1 MPIFRGK
8 NFVSAVS
15 VYKDSVRLASR
26 SNINLASAILQID
39 GGALNDKDRVLLV
52 GQTDQR
58 QNGIYSWS
66 VSTNKLARSDDADSI
81 FEIGPGMH
89 IYCEDGNTLAKTTW
103 TLISTGIISPGV
115 NPMVFAME
123 NRLGAVNNTGSFGS
137 SKKTLQITVD
147 ETGQVDSISEI
158 DIELDG
164 GSF

>member
-8 NFVSAVS
+8 AFVSAES
-15 VYKDSVRLASR
+15 VYKDSVRASTR
-26 SNINLASAILQID
+26 SNVNLAGSVSVID
-39 GGALNDKDRVLLV
+39 GVTLNDKDRVLLV

-66 VSTNKLARSDDADSI
+66 ISTGRLTRSTDADSI
-81 FEIGPGMH
+81 FEISPGMH
-89 IYCEDGNTLAKTTW
+89 VYCEEGNNLGKTTW
-103 TLISTGIISPGV
+103 TLISTGAISPGV

-123 NRLGAVNNTGSFGS
+123 NRVGIATNIGTYGTAN
-137 SKKTLQITVD
+137 KTLQITVD
-147 ETGQVDSISEI
+147 ETGQVDSVTEV